1 LGTNSFA
8 IRGVVLSQERRLITL
23 VFILGHDGMHAPAQ
37 PRPFH
42 TTKPPWAGLCPPRA
56 SPIKASQPAAPLRK
70 TARSIRAGY
79 GSASRAD
86 RRVSCLLWISRQST
100 TFRDPEMPCG
110 MPGQV
115 VHGFAGGIAGRRY
128 RPPPVDF
135 GKTATHRASKPA
147 VLAACLVRSPLAHC
161 NIRRPARKW
170 LSKQFCS
177 LFPPG

>member
-1 LGTNSFA
+1 VGINGFA
-8 IRGVVLSQERRLITL
+8 VRGVVLSQERRLITL
-23 VFILGHDGMHAPAQ
+23 VFILGHDRCMRLHSLALSIHKA
-37 PRPFH
+37 
-42 TTKPPWAGLCPPRA
+42 PWAGLCPPRA
-56 SPIKASQPAAPLRK
+56 SPIKASQPAALYGRQRDPSL
-70 TARSIRAGY
+70 AGY

-147 VLAACLVRSPLAHC
+147 VLAACLVWSPLAHC
-161 NIRRPARKW
+161 NIPKPARKW
-170 LSKQFCS
+170 LSKQLCS